1 MSNGITHP
9 ATQPTPPDTL
19 QNWIMLVLT
28 LILISLHGAGLI
40 GWLKPPEPCRQ
51 RKATPLNSSIKT

>member
-9 ATQPTPPDTL
+9 ATQPTPPDTP

-28 LILISLHGAGLI
+28 LILISVTYEEGSRHVAGAPLRI
-40 GWLKPPEPCRQ
+40 
-51 RKATPLNSSIKT
+51 LNS